1 MTYNLPE
8 PAVGNS
14 VSAGRAS
21 DVKTFAAAVLL
32 TFGAGMLVLVGYLLL
47 DSFFGGFLGAVGA
60 VFAVIWW
67 RSVHEKVFPRDIPAK
82 SIIILAVINAVLG
95 VITFLLTT

>member
-8 PAVGNS
+8 SAIGNS

-21 DVKTFAAAVLL
+21 DVKTAAAAALL

-47 DSFFGGFLGAVGA
+47 DSFFGGLLGAVGA

-67 RSVHEKVFPRDIPAK
+67 RSVHEKVFPRDIPVK
-82 SIIILAVINAVLG
+82 SMIVLAVVNAVLG
-95 VITFLLTT
+95 VITFLLTS